1 MAPGRGFEP
10 RTLRLTDR
18 CSPFGNGGSNS
29 LSAAECRQITPL
41 APGVA
46 VRPAPWPDLANA
58 RLPAVLRLG
67 PGHRL
72 VRRAPQ
78 SEPRRSPRQTD
89 WSDLGRF
96 ACGDEDR
103 EVLEAR
109 LFDGVVQAVD
119 VVPNERLTGEQ
130 RLEAGGDFPHQC
142 RRFVESQ
149 EVTDEYPPVGTCHVC
164 KPSCREREVIEVGVL
179 ELRIDRPRVDGV
191 AAEQQAVGLVE

>member
-1 MAPGRGFEP
+1 G
-10 RTLRLTDR
+10 
-18 CSPFGNGGSNS
+18 
-29 LSAAECRQITPL
+29 AAECRQITPL
-41 APGVA
+41 AAGVA
-46 VRPAPWPDLANA
+46 VRPAPWHDLANA
-58 RLPAVLRLG
+58 RLPALLKTGARSSS
-67 PGHRL
+67 RE
-72 VRRAPQ
+72 RAPQ

-96 ACGDEDR
+96 ACRDEDR

-109 LFDGVVQAVD
+109 LLDGVVQAVD

-149 EVTDEYPPVGTCHVC
+149 EVTDEYPPVGICHFC

-179 ELRIDRPRVDGV
+179 ELRIDRPGVDGV
-191 AAEQQAVGLVE
+191 AAE